1 MQYSSSDKKTPLLTA
16 AHLGENNL
24 FGESAP
30 SVAPIETVASVY
42 EPSIAFSQQNARGEE
57 GELSR
62 KVHLISL
69 LVNILLFGAKLW
81 VYIQSQSMV
90 VLAALIDSTVDLL
103 AQGILLITNRMSST
117 REPSALVLYP
127 AGRSRAEP
135 VGVIACALLMAMASA
150 QVIRDSSVE
159 LYKWW
164 HEGTVFA
171 VEIDT
176 MDELLLAMT
185 TLLKF
190 ILYLYCVWAAKRMSN
205 VTVEAVAQDHL
216 NDVLSN
222 SAALIAAA
230 ATQIAR
236 PLWLC
241 DPVGAV
247 LISVYIIYSW
257 AMTGMEQLD
266 LVIGK
271 VADADFLE
279 LVREMS
285 ETHDPMATL
294 DQIRAYHFGPRFLV
308 EIEIVMQPE
317 TPLRE
322 SHDVGIVLQHKI
334 ERLEQV
340 ERCFVH
346 VDYQVHA
353 VSPGFRLPAF
363 SSRLS
368 PPGFLFQSPK
378 LAAVERAACAMPLC
392 CMLRCMLR
400 LDCHSSR
407 ATPLLSVCAHAHVA
421 HVHVHVH
428 VCTARS
434 ARLTTTTLTSR
445 WHTRRP
451 RRRTRVWRRQRVCLP
466 RSAPRIAALVATPT
480 VVATLHARRTAV
492 PTRRAP
498 RFRARTSQS
507 ASRLAVIRRLLRHR
521 RVRRRVRAATS
532 LSAVSSD
539 AGAT

>member
-1 MQYSSSDKKTPLLTA
+1 MLYEQSLEAKRAPLLVETPEQTQVEKA
-16 AHLGENNL
+16 
-24 FGESAP
+24 
-30 SVAPIETVASVY
+30 IEVY
-42 EPSIAFSQQNARGEE
+42 EPSISATSFVRSKHE

-62 KVHLISL
+62 KVHAVSL

-81 VYIQSQSMV
+81 VYVQSQSMV

-103 AQGILLITNRMSST
+103 AQGILLLTNRLAT
-117 REPSALVLYP
+117 LAREPSQVVLYP

-150 QVIRDSSVE
+150 QVIRDSSVVLWE
-159 LYKWW
+159 WW
-164 HEGTVFA
+164 HDGTERA
-171 VEIDT
+171 VAIDG
-176 MDELLLAMT
+176 MDEALLAMT

-190 ILYLYCVWAAKRMSN
+190 LLYLYCVHAGKSMSN

-222 SAALIAAA
+222 SAALVAAA
-230 ATQIAR
+230 ATQIAQ

-271 VADADFLE
+271 VADPDFLE

-285 ETHDPMATL
+285 ETHDPAATL

-346 VDYQVHA
+346 VDYQERDVDDHDVEVPLA
-353 VSPGFRLPAF
+353 YKTAEAAQLPPPVKGASPRIRASGGGDRH
-363 SSRLS
+363 LS
-368 PPGFLFQSPK
+368 PQGQGST
-378 LAAVERAACAMPLC
+378 ASQVV
-392 CMLRCMLR
+392 
-400 LDCHSSR
+400 LDQQQQT
-407 ATPLLSVCAHAHVA
+407 TP
-421 HVHVHVH
+421 
-428 VCTARS
+428 
-434 ARLTTTTLTSR
+434 
-445 WHTRRP
+445 
-451 RRRTRVWRRQRVCLP
+451 
-466 RSAPRIAALVATPT
+466 
-480 VVATLHARRTAV
+480 
-492 PTRRAP
+492 
-498 RFRARTSQS
+498 
-507 ASRLAVIRRLLRHR
+507 
-521 RVRRRVRAATS
+521 
-532 LSAVSSD
+532 
-539 AGAT
+539 